1 MSSGPCVRF
10 VGRTELY
17 NDILFVATYV
27 EYISRA
33 TKTKHVDLVDYIGY
47 PRLKHIYEY
56 ADVNHCLTLDQHLCE
71 FREAYPDFQDGSYDV
86 SEAIKGLSVESPSR
100 AASPFARLVELLT
113 SDRDEAIHTLWAL
126 YHRWIADALTDWKL
140 GFYRQPPQYHLQ
152 CLRDGGYSVQDFT
165 IL

>member
-1 MSSGPCVRF
+1 MGCWPGVKF

-17 NDILFVATYV
+17 NDTLFVATYV

-33 TKTKHVDLVDYIGY
+33 TKTRHVDLVDYIGY
-47 PRLKHIYEY
+47 EHLKHIYNCAE
-56 ADVNHCLTLDQHLCE
+56 VNHCLPLEQHLCE
-71 FREAYPDFQDGSYDV
+71 FRETYPDFKDGSYDV
-86 SEAIKGLSVESPSR
+86 SDIVKGLSIESPSR

-113 SDRDEAIHTLWAL
+113 NDHDKAFDTLWTL

-140 GFYRQPPQYHLQ
+140 GFYMQPPQYHLQ
-152 CLRDGGYSVQDFT
+152 CLQDGGYSVQDFT

>member
-1 MSSGPCVRF
+1 MGSWPRVRF

-47 PRLKHIYEY
+47 PRLKCIYEY

-71 FREAYPDFQDGSYDV
+71 FREAYPNFKDGSYDV
-86 SEAIKGLSVESPSR
+86 SEPIRGLS
-100 AASPFARLVELLT
+100 VELLT